1 MERYIRG
8 RGGLK
13 MEIVRVDNDRKRYI
27 DLLILA
33 DEEEQMIDK
42 YLSRGDMYVAIDEGK
57 AIAVIVVTDEGKG
70 TLEIKNLAV
79 APDRQGQGIGREM
92 VGFIVDKYKDRFN
105 TLLVGTGD
113 SPVTTGFYERCGFAR
128 SHVIPDF
135 FRKNYSHPIIDG
147 GVLLRDMVYFKMEI

>member
-1 MERYIRG
+1 MERHIRG
-8 RGGLK
+8 RDGLK

-92 VGFIVDKYKDRFN
+92 V
-105 TLLVGTGD
+105 
-113 SPVTTGFYERCGFAR
+113 
-128 SHVIPDF
+128 
-135 FRKNYSHPIIDG
+135 
-147 GVLLRDMVYFKMEI
+147 